1 MYPWCSISPSPWC
14 NKTSYIFSNPIV
26 YKIIYDDLWF
36 KDIRENGESEGK
48 TIDCDD
54 VISSYFGWRQAND
67 DYPWFENEI
76 NAYLHSCS
84 TIPESI
90 QEKIEPGLVAVEGS
104 SESDTDYDHEGFLGS
119 SDSESDSDSYSDS
132 DSESGS
138 GLDGRIHPFAPVGG
152 SKKYDVDSETSDN
165 DSNDDEKAGGSRV
178 SFNYLSIAFLG
189 AVTIISAF
197 FKR

>member
-1 MYPWCSISPSPWC
+1 MENQKAKQSIAMTLYRLTSGGDKQMMIIRGL
-14 NKTSYIFSNPIV
+14 KTKSTLIFIRVLPYQKV
-26 YKIIYDDLWF
+26 YKKRL
-36 KDIRENGESEGK
+36 N
-48 TIDCDD
+48 
-54 VISSYFGWRQAND
+54 
-67 DYPWFENEI
+67 
-76 NAYLHSCS
+76 
-84 TIPESI
+84 
-90 QEKIEPGLVAVEGS
+90 LVWLLSKVLQNQ
-104 SESDTDYDHEGFLGS
+104 TRIMIMRVFLRRS
-119 SDSESDSDSYSDS
+119 SDSESDSYSDSYSESYS
-132 DSESGS
+132 DS

>member
-1 MYPWCSISPSPWC
+1 MENQKAKQSIAMTLYRLTSGGDKQMMIIRGL
-14 NKTSYIFSNPIV
+14 KTKSTLIFIRVLPYQKV
-26 YKIIYDDLWF
+26 YKKKRL
-36 KDIRENGESEGK
+36 N
-48 TIDCDD
+48 
-54 VISSYFGWRQAND
+54 
-67 DYPWFENEI
+67 
-76 NAYLHSCS
+76 
-84 TIPESI
+84 
-90 QEKIEPGLVAVEGS
+90 LVWLLSKVLQNQ
-104 SESDTDYDHEGFLGS
+104 TRIMIMRVFLRRS
-119 SDSESDSDSYSDS
+119 SDSESDSYSESYSD
-132 DSESGS
+132 S

>member
-1 MYPWCSISPSPWC
+1 MEAVPFYR
-14 NKTSYIFSNPIV
+14 NTV
-26 YKIIYDDLWF
+26 
-36 KDIRENGESEGK
+36 
-48 TIDCDD
+48 
-54 VISSYFGWRQAND
+54 
-67 DYPWFENEI
+67 
-76 NAYLHSCS
+76 YLHSCS

-90 QEKIEPGLVAVEGS
+90 QEKIEPGLVAVEGYS
-104 SESDTDYDHEGFLGS
+104 TSESETDNRYDEGFL
-119 SDSESDSDSYSDS
+119 DDSDSD
-132 DSESGS
+132 S

-165 DSNDDEKAGGSRV
+165 DSNDDEQAGGSRV